1 MRKSCLLCVL
11 KHLGAAA
18 VLMDEARLGYAWHKW
33 LAAGHMVEAEAE
45 MLGADSALA
54 GVIRTW
60 RVKYMGSD
68 DCRVPMEQLI
78 GDVVELMVPVSPT
91 VDHDIIDPGLARAA
105 GSAWRYGTVDEGDLD
120 DARCGC

>member
-1 MRKSCLLCVL
+1 
-11 KHLGAAA
+11 
-18 VLMDEARLGYAWHKW
+18 
-33 LAAGHMVEAEAE
+33 MVEAEAE

-120 DARCGC
+120 DALRMWIIQDDWHDAVVEARERIE